1 MLRWVYRIKGNSGK
15 ILTEL
20 TKLKPTIQNTQE
32 VARMCLT
39 VTQGIEKKDI
49 LVLRKSTERQACNS
63 SNWLL
68 WWEFKFF
75 SKWEAAI
82 LGAGVR
88 VSSLAQGTRP
98 LMALLSACLRP
109 WSTGCGGGWKRMTL
123 G

>member
-1 MLRWVYRIKGNSGK
+1 
-15 ILTEL
+15 
-20 TKLKPTIQNTQE
+20 
-32 VARMCLT
+32 MCLT

-49 LVLRKSTERQACNS
+49 LALRKSSERQACNS

-75 SKWEAAI
+75 SKREAAI

-88 VSSLAQGTRP
+88 GTRNKASQGS
-98 LMALLSACLRP
+98 ALSLPEILEHG
-109 WSTGCGGGWKRMTL
+109 WGGGWEGTAL